1 LGTGWSTQ
9 IPPFNPVDI
18 IDNILRKMNGEDM
31 QPMSPWWK
39 GYIGQILKKKGST
52 NFVAKG
58 CIEKVKRHYH
68 PFCLTQSL
76 PTSDW
81 TDYGEDNGVT
91 CEEMDLRI
99 QGIFG
104 RDGEATQSKTALGQR
119 VQGTPFGTFR

>member
-58 CIEKVKRHYH
+58 CIEKVKEIHIIIR
-68 PFCLTQSL
+68 S
-76 PTSDW
+76 
-81 TDYGEDNGVT
+81 
-91 CEEMDLRI
+91 I
-99 QGIFG
+99 
-104 RDGEATQSKTALGQR
+104 
-119 VQGTPFGTFR
+119 